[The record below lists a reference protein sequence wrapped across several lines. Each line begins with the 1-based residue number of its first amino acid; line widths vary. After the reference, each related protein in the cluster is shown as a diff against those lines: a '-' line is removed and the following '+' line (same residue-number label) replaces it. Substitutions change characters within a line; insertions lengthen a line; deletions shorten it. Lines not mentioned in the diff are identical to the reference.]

1 METIKLGN
9 FFIDKEEETITVRD
23 FHGDWKMTVGISTNI
38 GVMLDL
44 LSKEDDK
51 TFCEVYIKLL
61 YMMSTLIPDEQY
73 MKDLLKIYNERIDRY
88 PKNEESEKADME
100 WLEQWQKCKDMAE
113 KEANEPVPEEEQPK
127 KEN

>member
-9 FFIDKEEETITVRD
+9 FFIDKEEETISV
-23 FHGDWKMTVGISTNI
+23 KMTVGISTNI
-38 GVMLDL
+38 GAMLD

-113 KEANEPVPEEEQPK
+113 KEANEPAPEEEQPK